1 MIPSTK
7 FKTVDE
13 YFATLA
19 PKQRKLLTELRKT
32 ITKAA
37 PKAEE
42 VISYN
47 IPAVRQGDVLVYY
60 AAYAKHIGF
69 YPTSS
74 PIVAFKK
81 ELVGYKVSRGTVQF
95 PIDEPIPDKLVTQI
109 VKFRLKEV
117 AEKAKKRS

>member
-81 ELVGYKVSRGTVQF
+81 ELVGYNVSRGTVQ
-95 PIDEPIPDKLVTQI
+95 
-109 VKFRLKEV
+109 
-117 AEKAKKRS
+117 